1 MFETL
6 VDQLVKVTLTNE
18 PVKTEFYNG
27 TLFVRTI
34 TEKQA
39 RTVFY
44 RLSKQFGLGTVQV
57 SPIGDT
63 GEYAFDFVAEK
74 QQSESE
80 DFSPFATVNSQV
92 DQKYPICYNSI
103 IVN

>member
-27 TLFVRTI
+27 TLFVSPI
-34 TEKQA
+34 TESQA
-39 RTVFY
+39 RVVFR
-44 RLSKQFGLGTVQV
+44 RLSETFGLGKVVV

-63 GEYAFDFVAEK
+63 GEYAYDFV
-74 QQSESE
+74 
-80 DFSPFATVNSQV
+80 
-92 DQKYPICYNSI
+92 
-103 IVN
+103 

>member
-27 TLFVRTI
+27 TLFVRKI
-34 TEKQA
+34 TEPQA
-39 RTVFY
+39 RQVFH

-63 GEYAFDFVAEK
+63 GEYAFDFVAKK
-74 QQSESE
+74 QQEESE
-80 DFSPFATVNSQV
+80 DFSPFATVNS
-92 DQKYPICYNSI
+92 
-103 IVN
+103 

>member
-1 MFETL
+1 MFETI

-34 TEKQA
+34 TEDQA
-39 RTVFY
+39 RSVFHA
-44 RLSKQFGLGTVQV
+44 LSKSLGLGKVQI

-63 GEYAFDFVAEK
+63 GEFAYDFV
-74 QQSESE
+74 
-80 DFSPFATVNSQV
+80 
-92 DQKYPICYNSI
+92 
-103 IVN
+103 

>member
-1 MFETL
+1 MFETV

-34 TEKQA
+34 TESQA
-39 RTVFY
+39 RSVFH
-44 RLSKQFGLGTVQV
+44 RLSATLGVGSVQV

-74 QQSESE
+74 QHQTTE
-80 DFSPFATVNSQV
+80 DFSPFATVNS
-92 DQKYPICYNSI
+92 
-103 IVN
+103 